1 MVAQTDNWNLNP
13 WDFVAHPEVWLLV
26 GFLTA
31 AYIYTVRVI
40 GPALSVVYEIGIIP
54 DRLHNPTVGFNK

>member
-13 WDFVAHPEVWLLV
+13 RDFVAPPEVWLLV

-31 AYIYTVRVI
+31 AY
-40 GPALSVVYEIGIIP
+40 A
-54 DRLHNPTVGFNK
+54 